1 MFLTIANRF
10 NNYNSLDIPLTLPN
24 PGKERKGQSPRGP
37 SFAQSNSA
45 FTPSGPARNHANSW
59 KCEFKGK
66 RSLGSDR
73 DADKPNPN
81 DVSTRKAFPKEE
93 SATHSSF
100 GQSHFVC
107 SQAVLPF
114 KESLEGK
121 PPADE
126 PPILPPLPLVLKNE
140 KRKAPYVT
148 PQSKKFE
155 YRDWD
160 CDRECDRDYDLM
172 HPPGSHKKDFAAPVD
187 VEQPIDSNEPTY
199 CVCNQVDIRVA
210 SGTLV
215 TKVAVICL
223 AVQKSSST
231 RLHYSDMRKWRDS
244 YCVGDDP
251 DAVRAIAFNGN
262 LLEQLKITELKRYP
276 ETREPLEHLEDA
288 LRRFGSFVMIVELPQ
303 KCNFTL
309 WSRSVHVTDL
319 TPPAKQEADRGIEY
333 QQLVWILCENDPTPE
348 VDGVGR
354 H

>member
-1 MFLTIANRF
+1 MFLTITNRF

-73 DADKPNPN
+73 DA
-81 DVSTRKAFPKEE
+81 
-93 SATHSSF
+93 
-100 GQSHFVC
+100 G
-107 SQAVLPF
+107 
-114 KESLEGK
+114 GK
-121 PPADE
+121 LPADE

-172 HPPGSHKKDFAAPVD
+172 HPPGSHKKDFASPVD

-199 CVCNQVDIRVA
+199 CVCNQVDIRV
-210 SGTLV
+210 GYQIPM
-215 TKVAVICL
+215 ICDCWNIDYEML
-223 AVQKSSST
+223 S
-231 RLHYSDMRKWRDS
+231 
-244 YCVGDDP
+244 
-251 DAVRAIAFNGN
+251 
-262 LLEQLKITELKRYP
+262 LE
-276 ETREPLEHLEDA
+276 EHLEKIA
-288 LRRFGSFVMIVELPQ
+288 
-303 KCNFTL
+303 
-309 WSRSVHVTDL
+309 
-319 TPPAKQEADRGIEY
+319 
-333 QQLVWILCENDPTPE
+333 QQI
-348 VDGVGR
+348 
-354 H
+354 

>member
-1 MFLTIANRF
+1 MMFEVIANGEKPIWKF
-10 NNYNSLDIPLTLPN
+10 Y
-24 PGKERKGQSPRGP
+24 GKERKGQSPRGP

-59 KCEFKGK
+59 KCEFK
-66 RSLGSDR
+66 
-73 DADKPNPN
+73 DKPNPN

-114 KESLEGK
+114 KESLGEGWHEVCVDNDLKEGDFIKFEVVTNKEKPIWKFHEGK

-223 AVQKSSST
+223 SPISFKS
-231 RLHYSDMRKWRDS
+231 Y
-244 YCVGDDP
+244 G
-251 DAVRAIAFNGN
+251 F
-262 LLEQLKITELKRYP
+262 LKYTFR
-276 ETREPLEHLEDA
+276 
-288 LRRFGSFVMIVELPQ
+288 
-303 KCNFTL
+303 
-309 WSRSVHVTDL
+309 
-319 TPPAKQEADRGIEY
+319 
-333 QQLVWILCENDPTPE
+333 
-348 VDGVGR
+348 
-354 H
+354 

>member
-59 KCEFKGK
+59 KYEFKGK

-172 HPPGSHKKDFAAPVD
+172 HPPGSHKKDFASPVD

-199 CVCNQVDIRVA
+199 CVCNQVSIFD
-210 SGTLV
+210 SS
-215 TKVAVICL
+215 ICFYVL
-223 AVQKSSST
+223 
-231 RLHYSDMRKWRDS
+231 
-244 YCVGDDP
+244 
-251 DAVRAIAFNGN
+251 N
-262 LLEQLKITELKRYP
+262 LLMFPFEI
-276 ETREPLEHLEDA
+276 
-288 LRRFGSFVMIVELPQ
+288 
-303 KCNFTL
+303 
-309 WSRSVHVTDL
+309 
-319 TPPAKQEADRGIEY
+319 
-333 QQLVWILCENDPTPE
+333 
-348 VDGVGR
+348 
-354 H
+354 